1 MPFPAFLDLDHVDG
15 KVSYAERFLT
25 IPLTVLTERFL
36 TQRRSKAAE
45 RLGALAEAG
54 DTAAEDAIL
63 DDGKA
68 FLQGLYDA
76 GLLSDKVLKAVMGPP
91 RSY

>member
-1 MPFPAFLDLDHVDG
+1 MVLPPDSVI
-15 KVSYAERFLT
+15 SYA
-25 IPLTVLTERFL
+25 
-36 TQRRSKAAE
+36 QRRSEAAKK
-45 RLGALAEAG
+45 LGKLAEAG

-76 GLLSDKVLKAVMGPP
+76 GLLTDKTLKAVMGPP